1 MTHFASEPTA
11 LDLLDKV
18 IMQFSLS
25 LIYSSKFRFCGKQY
39 LVNMPEIDVIDQTI
53 PIPIAIA
60 IAVMFY
66 QQFVAH
72 CANINSLGTHMA
84 FSIKAY
90 VREANCP

>member
-25 LIYSSKFRFCGKQY
+25 IIYSSKFRFCGKQY

-53 PIPIAIA
+53 PIP